1 MKIVPTH
8 QARKLQP
15 VKQRI
20 QRIIVYLPHQIAFRG
35 KLHRRVFPDGRE
47 VIRQVCLLAVA
58 LELFADRLLDF
69 RQMLVNAVQ
78 CTVGEQKLRCRLG
91 SDTANSRNVVRTVP
105 HQAFEVDQ
113 PRRLEAVFRAEHI
126 RGIVGRDGLPGFRR
140 HQLYRH
146 VLAYE
151 LQRIPVSR
159 NDHAVVALARTDLAH
174 RAQNVVCLPAFALI
188 DGNVHCAE
196 NLFHQRHLHCQL
208 LGHRMARR
216 LVAVVSL
223 MAEGR
228 CLEIKCHAK
237 RVRLLVGAQSL

>member
-69 RQMLVNAVQ
+69 RQMLVDTVQ

-91 SDTANSRNVVRTVP
+91 SDAANSRNVVRAVP
-105 HQAFEVDQ
+105 H
-113 PRRLEAVFRAEHI
+113 
-126 RGIVGRDGLPGFRR
+126 
-140 HQLYRH
+140 
-146 VLAYE
+146 
-151 LQRIPVSR
+151 
-159 NDHAVVALARTDLAH
+159 
-174 RAQNVVCLPAFALI
+174 
-188 DGNVHCAE
+188 
-196 NLFHQRHLHCQL
+196 
-208 LGHRMARR
+208 
-216 LVAVVSL
+216 
-223 MAEGR
+223 
-228 CLEIKCHAK
+228 
-237 RVRLLVGAQSL
+237 